1 MCKQRT
7 SLIHDEIVATTNF
20 GRIVTVAPHDATRN
34 SSTIVFEGRN
44 SRTENSSVRF
54 DERFALRTG
63 EGKHAMPGRKLD
75 LEEYVINRFCF
86 DFSSKKQGKDSSVHT
101 PLLGTTVSNVTPY
114 LPGTYHDHI
123 RTKNNKDFCFG
134 NNQEPR
140 NTHNT
145 SCLNLTQ
152 SNQESLK
159 I

>member
-1 MCKQRT
+1 MREVLVKRRLVDSTNPFTPSAARPQKSSVMMCKQRT
-7 SLIHDEIVATTNF
+7 SLIHDETVATTNF

-101 PLLGTTVSNVTPY
+101 PLLETTVSNVTP
-114 LPGTYHDHI
+114 LP
-123 RTKNNKDFCFG
+123 
-134 NNQEPR
+134 PR
-140 NTHNT
+140 NV
-145 SCLNLTQ
+145 S
-152 SNQESLK
+152 
-159 I
+159 